1 MAEPETFRCIK
12 CRNTVASHAF
22 GTTQRN
28 HCNQC
33 LWSRHVDNFPGDRK
47 APCGGPME
55 PLAVFVASDGEWMLI
70 HRCKSCGVLHEN
82 RIAGDDNLMLL
93 IAIAARPLAN
103 PPVPLEYLP

>member
-12 CRNTVASHAF
+12 CRNTVATHAF

-47 APCGGPME
+47 AACGG
-55 PLAVFVASDGEWMLI
+55 
-70 HRCKSCGVLHEN
+70 
-82 RIAGDDNLMLL
+82 
-93 IAIAARPLAN
+93 
-103 PPVPLEYLP
+103 